1 MNLTREKAIEAMDA
15 INGAGYTAVLE
26 AAIIPGGRMRFEG
39 HTVDEPSSPALYR
52 ISLSAL
58 HFDALDMRKFCDLAE
73 GLGLT
78 CRYQLQQF
86 RFVDPADYERRVR

>member
-15 INGAGYTAVLE
+15 INGANYTAVIE
-26 AAIIPGGRMRFEG
+26 AAIIPNGRP
-39 HTVDEPSSPALYR
+39 DEPVLYR
-52 ISLSAL
+52 VHLSAL